1 MPCCVVPRFPRS
13 VYCQALTPYSNHIA
27 QLIALS
33 RYHGRTTYALALPN
47 LRHIAL
53 SLLASSSQHHSTLN
67 ETCRLLMTTP
77 VNLLTNTLA
86 QTLPVV
92 FSNCDD
98 HSLDRLEAVLGRS
111 TPDIFSDYVTEV
123 LVAIYLR
130 EGDSTD
136 DALRFLQDRINR
148 QTHYEFNVVHAL
160 KDYTWKILAELVIVM
175 GHESLDRANLVS
187 LSKLPDC
194 KM

>member
-1 MPCCVVPRFPRS
+1 
-13 VYCQALTPYSNHIA
+13 
-27 QLIALS
+27 
-33 RYHGRTTYALALPN
+33 
-47 LRHIAL
+47 
-53 SLLASSSQHHSTLN
+53 
-67 ETCRLLMTTP
+67 MTTP